1 MLPPRYARSTV
12 NSLIRGPNNFKF
24 PIFTIFIFPCQI
36 QVGRLENFKRPSKK
50 KVVSDG
56 KFSLDIFQKYIQWK
70 IWWNV
75 KKIGQNQKV
84 PLWLYMYMFFLHCE
98 LQLNIVLLKRLE
110 ILHCYFWKRR
120 CINSTGRTFHLVS
133 FSRRKG
139 SWFFLLF
146 LTCCDRFLHTY
157 FFFFTPL

>member
-1 MLPPRYARSTV
+1 M
-12 NSLIRGPNNFKF
+12 
-24 PIFTIFIFPCQI
+24 C
-36 QVGRLENFKRPSKK
+36 
-50 KVVSDG
+50 DG
-56 KFSLDIFQKYIQWK
+56 KFSQDIFRKYIQWK
-70 IWWNV
+70 ISLNV
-75 KKIGQNQKV
+75 KKIGQNKNAS
-84 PLWLYMYMFFLHCE
+84 WRLYTGFFSIVK

-146 LTCCDRFLHTY
+146 LTSFGRFLHTY
-157 FFFFTPL
+157 FLSLLSACRTSKVSKNRDYLNRECFSNLEICSSR